1 MASLGNYSDIVTWRH
16 HIHRHPELSFDVHV
30 TAGFIEAKL
39 REFGCDEI
47 VTGIGQTGLVGIING
62 DGGGSRTIGLR
73 SEMDALPILEESGV
87 PWASETPGSM
97 HACGHDGH
105 AAMLLGAAQA
115 LARDRNF
122 SGRVAVIF
130 QPAEERGGGGRE
142 MVKDGLMERFSI
154 DAVYGMHNMP
164 GLPVGHFAINA
175 GPILAETAEFDVKI
189 NGRGGHAARP
199 HATIDPIVIAAQITL
214 AAQTIASRTID
225 PLDSIVVSI
234 TRFLA
239 GEAYNV
245 IAPEATL
252 RGTIRSLRA
261 EDTKTAKERF
271 QAICEGCAAMY
282 GGSAE
287 VTYYEGYPV
296 TFNWAE
302 QAEIARG
309 AARQVTA
316 ENDHIVSKRPAM
328 GAEDFA
334 FMLQKKPGAMIMI
347 GNGESEGLHH
357 PKYDFN
363 DEAIPYGVDYWLRL
377 VSSELPLSM

>member
-1 MASLGNYSDIVTWRH
+1 MASHDNYSDVVAWRH
-16 HIHRHPELSFDVHV
+16 HIHRHPELSFDVYA
-30 TAGFIEAKL
+30 TSGFIEAKL

-62 DGGGSRTIGLR
+62 KGGGSRTIGLR

-87 PWASETPGSM
+87 PWESEIPGNM

-130 QPAEERGGGGRE
+130 QPAEEKGGGGRE
-142 MVKDGLMERFSI
+142 MVKDGLMDRFSI

-164 GLPVGHFAINA
+164 GLPVGHFAISA

-189 NGRGGHAARP
+189 TGRGGHAARP
-199 HATIDPIVIAAQITL
+199 HATIDPVIIAAQVIL
-214 AAQTIASRTID
+214 AAQTIASRSID
-225 PLDSIVVSI
+225 PLDSVVVSI
-234 TRFLA
+234 TRVLA

-252 RGTIRSLRA
+252 RGTIRSLRG
-261 EDTKTAKERF
+261 EDTQTAKERF
-271 QAICEGCAAMY
+271 QAICEGCAAMF

-296 TFNWAE
+296 TFNWAD
-302 QAEIARG
+302 QTEIARN
-309 AARQVTA
+309 AAAQVTA
-316 ENDHIVSKRPAM
+316 KHGDVVSTRPAM

-334 FMLQKKPGAMIMI
+334 FMLEKRPGAMILI
-347 GNGESEGLHH
+347 GNGESAGLHH
-357 PKYDFN
+357 PKYDFS
-363 DEAIPYGVDYWLRL
+363 DEAIPFGVNYWLHL
-377 VSSELPLSM
+377 VGRELPLTV